1 MSNLG
6 SRTHVGKTQL
16 GWCKGLHLCP
26 DSSGFLEKPFPGN
39 TLVTARAVDELQL
52 LKSDMPEGGVELCPS
67 VP

>member
-6 SRTHVGKTQL
+6 SRTHVGKTQPR
-16 GWCKGLHLCP
+16 WCKGLHLCP
-26 DSSGFLEKPFPGN
+26 DSSGFLKKPFPGN
-39 TLVTARAVDELQL
+39 TLDTARAVDELQL